1 MVNRIHHVNFLVRD
15 LDGAVNRYEALLEP
29 SQIIREDL
37 PQRGVNSARLRV
49 GDTWIVLLQPYDDHG
64 VPGRHLAKHGEG
76 FFMISY
82 QADDLSAACARAV
95 AAGIDV
101 LDAEPRQGLAD
112 WRVRDLAP
120 DDLFGVCSQLT
131 ESEEP

>member
-1 MVNRIHHVNFLVRD
+1 MVSRIHHINFLVRD
-15 LDGAVNRYEALLEP
+15 LNLAVERYQALLEP
-29 SQIIREDL
+29 SEVIRENL
-37 PQRGVNSARLRV
+37 PQRGVESARMKV
-49 GDTWIVLLQPYDDHG
+49 GETWVVLLQPYDDNG

-82 QADDLSAACARAV
+82 KADDLSAACARAA
-95 AAGIDV
+95 AAGIEV

-112 WRVRDLAP
+112 WKVRDLAP

-131 ESEEP
+131 ESEDQ